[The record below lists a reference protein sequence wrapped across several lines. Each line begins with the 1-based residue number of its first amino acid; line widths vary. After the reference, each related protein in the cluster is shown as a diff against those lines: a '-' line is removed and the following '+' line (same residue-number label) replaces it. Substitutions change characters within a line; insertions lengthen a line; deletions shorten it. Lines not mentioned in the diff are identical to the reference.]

1 MNNIL
6 KQTFTNMRRQPLL
19 TMLSI
24 AGSALAICMIMIVMM
39 TREVQNTD
47 FGCEPNR
54 SRTLYIQHSHCITDN
69 GHSQSW
75 GSGIEYKA
83 VRDVFVPMKTP
94 DAVAVYSPYHGTLD
108 VAEPG
113 KEEILLNIKAA
124 NRDYFKIVNLN
135 IREGKVPTKEEC
147 ESNAPVVLLS
157 GSAARKIFG
166 TDTGITGRTVTMYN
180 HDFMVVGVTDDVSP
194 LFRMAYSDIWVP
206 INPAHADTHILSAS
220 SLGTPYNLCVALMAR
235 DADDFEKIR
244 NESDRMLA
252 EYNRKNS
259 PDTLDLM
266 DQPDTQEVYINHV
279 WSNEGPD
286 IKAINMRYMLIFVI
300 LLIVPAINIASMT
313 QSRLR
318 QRKAEIGVRR
328 AFGATRAAILWQA
341 VTESMIQTLIAG
353 VIGLILC
360 FAACSLASEYIFT
373 PYWTDSSQDITFDP
387 RILFSP
393 MIYCQALI
401 FCVILNTLSSVVPA
415 WRASRENIVEVLK

>member
-6 KQTFTNMRRQPLL
+6 RQTFINMRCQPLL
-19 TMLSI
+19 TALSI
-24 AGSALAICMIMIVMM
+24 AGSAMAICMIMIVMM
-39 TREVQNTD
+39 TREVQTTD

-54 SRTLYIQHSHCITDN
+54 SRTLYIQHSHNITDN
-69 GHSQSW
+69 GHGHSW
-75 GSGIEYKA
+75 GSGIDYQA

-94 DAVAVYSPYHGTLD
+94 EAVAVYSPYHGTLD
-108 VAEPG
+108 VAERG
-113 KEEILLNIKAA
+113 KDEILLNIKAA
-124 NRDYFKIVNLN
+124 NIDYFKIVKLN
-135 IREGKVPTKEEC
+135 IREGNVPTKEEC
-147 ESNAPVVLLS
+147 ESNAPVALLS
-157 GSAARKIFG
+157 SSAARKIFG
-166 TDTGITGRTVTMYN
+166 TDTDVTGRTVTIYN
-180 HDFMVVGVTDDVSP
+180 HDFRVTGVTDDVSP
-194 LFRMAYSDIWVP
+194 LFRMAFSDIWVP
-206 INPAHADTHILSAS
+206 VNPVHADTHILSAS
-220 SLGTPYNLCVALMAR
+220 SLATPYNLCVAMLAR
-235 DADDFEKIR
+235 KTGDFEKIR
-244 NESDRMLA
+244 TEHDRMLA
-252 EYNRKNS
+252 EYNRKIS

-266 DQPDTQEVYINHV
+266 DQPDIQEVYINHI

-318 QRKAEIGVRR
+318 QREKEIGVRR
-328 AFGATRAAILWQA
+328 AFGATRATIMWQV

-353 VIGLILC
+353 IIGLILC
-360 FAACSLASEYIFT
+360 FAACSLASGYIFT

-415 WRASRENIVEVLK
+415 WRASRENIVKVLK